1 MIWKPKQLGRQKI
14 EERELEADKKN
25 CRRFGPCGVGQKAL
39 YLNSFYFDRRY
50 YVALDSVSRVFK
62 RVAMSKGGFS
72 GKGMFAT
79 IPYLVV
85 QYDGGEE
92 KQCIFKREEQVD
104 ALLDHIRSI
113 RPEMPVHSVQ
123 AEKKL
128 LEKQRILEQ
137 KKARIA
143 FSDAREEIQWLEK
156 CAQFLEKRPEL
167 YRELSSCAKRK
178 RTYDKSNP
186 AYKWAALFITLMGI
200 EALVYG
206 IYALVTKAGFG
217 IYFLLFGLAAIFFFS
232 SANVLPTARN
242 NRRYVEDRLKK
253 ATEAMYRYIAEYP
266 KFPLPACY
274 AHPAVLRR
282 MIDIIAQERTRC
294 VAEALELLKQD
305 LKAMNSSVELEQEEY
320 DEVMAIKPMF
330 LVRDYE

>member
-39 YLNSFYFDRRY
+39 YLSSFYFDRRY

-123 AEKKL
+123 AEKNCWRNSGYLNRKKQGL
-128 LEKQRILEQ
+128 LFRMRGK
-137 KKARIA
+137 
-143 FSDAREEIQWLEK
+143 
-156 CAQFLEKRPEL
+156 
-167 YRELSSCAKRK
+167 
-178 RTYDKSNP
+178 KSN
-186 AYKWAALFITLMGI
+186 G
-200 EALVYG
+200 
-206 IYALVTKAGFG
+206 
-217 IYFLLFGLAAIFFFS
+217 
-232 SANVLPTARN
+232 
-242 NRRYVEDRLKK
+242 
-253 ATEAMYRYIAEYP
+253 
-266 KFPLPACY
+266 
-274 AHPAVLRR
+274 
-282 MIDIIAQERTRC
+282 
-294 VAEALELLKQD
+294 
-305 LKAMNSSVELEQEEY
+305 
-320 DEVMAIKPMF
+320 
-330 LVRDYE
+330 

>member
-104 ALLDHIRSI
+104 ALLDYIQRVCPKIPIHSI
-113 RPEMPVHSVQ
+113 Q

-128 LEKQRILEQ
+128 LEKSRKLEQ
-137 KKARIA
+137 KKLRIA
-143 FSDAREEIQWLEK
+143 SSNAREEIQWLED
-156 CAQFLEKRPEL
+156 CAQFLEERPEL

-186 AYKWAALFITLMGI
+186 AYKWVAFFITLMGLA
-200 EALVYG
+200 ALTYG
-206 IYALVTKAGFG
+206 IYALITRAGFG

-232 SANVLPTARN
+232 GANILPTARN
-242 NRRYVEDRLKK
+242 NRRYVERKLKS
-253 ATEAMYRYIAEYP
+253 ATEAMYRYIAERP

-282 MIDIIAQERTRC
+282 MIDIIAQERTRS
-294 VAEALELLKQD
+294 VPEALELLKQD

>member
-1 MIWKPKQLGRQKI
+1 MIWKPKRLGRQKI

-113 RPEMPVHSVQ
+113 RPEMPVQGRKSV
-123 AEKKL
+123 
-128 LEKQRILEQ
+128 
-137 KKARIA
+137 
-143 FSDAREEIQWLEK
+143 
-156 CAQFLEKRPEL
+156 
-167 YRELSSCAKRK
+167 
-178 RTYDKSNP
+178 
-186 AYKWAALFITLMGI
+186 
-200 EALVYG
+200 V
-206 IYALVTKAGFG
+206 
-217 IYFLLFGLAAIFFFS
+217 
-232 SANVLPTARN
+232 
-242 NRRYVEDRLKK
+242 
-253 ATEAMYRYIAEYP
+253 
-266 KFPLPACY
+266 
-274 AHPAVLRR
+274 
-282 MIDIIAQERTRC
+282 
-294 VAEALELLKQD
+294 
-305 LKAMNSSVELEQEEY
+305 
-320 DEVMAIKPMF
+320 
-330 LVRDYE
+330 

>member
-1 MIWKPKQLGRQKI
+1 MIWKPKRLGRQKI

-50 YVALDSVSRVFK
+50 YVALDSISRVFK

-200 EALVYG
+200 AALVYG
-206 IYALVTKAGFG
+206 IYALV
-217 IYFLLFGLAAIFFFS
+217 

-282 MIDIIAQERTRC
+282 MIDIIAEERTRS

-330 LVRDYE
+330 LVKDYE

>member
-1 MIWKPKQLGRQKI
+1 MIWKPKRLGRQKI

-50 YVALDSVSRVFK
+50 YVALDSISRVFK

-186 AYKWAALFITLMGI
+186 A
-200 EALVYG
+200 
-206 IYALVTKAGFG
+206 
-217 IYFLLFGLAAIFFFS
+217 
-232 SANVLPTARN
+232 
-242 NRRYVEDRLKK
+242 
-253 ATEAMYRYIAEYP
+253 
-266 KFPLPACY
+266 
-274 AHPAVLRR
+274 
-282 MIDIIAQERTRC
+282 
-294 VAEALELLKQD
+294 
-305 LKAMNSSVELEQEEY
+305 
-320 DEVMAIKPMF
+320 
-330 LVRDYE
+330 

>member
-1 MIWKPKQLGRQKI
+1 MR
-14 EERELEADKKN
+14 
-25 CRRFGPCGVGQKAL
+25 
-39 YLNSFYFDRRY
+39 SF
-50 YVALDSVSRVFK
+50 
-62 RVAMSKGGFS
+62 
-72 GKGMFAT
+72 
-79 IPYLVV
+79 
-85 QYDGGEE
+85 
-92 KQCIFKREEQVD
+92 
-104 ALLDHIRSI
+104 
-113 RPEMPVHSVQ
+113 
-123 AEKKL
+123 
-128 LEKQRILEQ
+128 
-137 KKARIA
+137 
-143 FSDAREEIQWLEK
+143 W
-156 CAQFLEKRPEL
+156 KRPEL

-200 EALVYG
+200 AALVYG

-253 ATEAMYRYIAEYP
+253 ATEAMYRYIPEYP
-266 KFPLPACY
+266 CY

>member
-1 MIWKPKQLGRQKI
+1 METKAAGRQKI

-123 AEKKL
+123 AENCWRNSGYLNRKKQGSL
-128 LEKQRILEQ
+128 FRMRGK
-137 KKARIA
+137 
-143 FSDAREEIQWLEK
+143 
-156 CAQFLEKRPEL
+156 
-167 YRELSSCAKRK
+167 
-178 RTYDKSNP
+178 KSN
-186 AYKWAALFITLMGI
+186 G
-200 EALVYG
+200 
-206 IYALVTKAGFG
+206 
-217 IYFLLFGLAAIFFFS
+217 
-232 SANVLPTARN
+232 
-242 NRRYVEDRLKK
+242 
-253 ATEAMYRYIAEYP
+253 
-266 KFPLPACY
+266 
-274 AHPAVLRR
+274 
-282 MIDIIAQERTRC
+282 
-294 VAEALELLKQD
+294 
-305 LKAMNSSVELEQEEY
+305 
-320 DEVMAIKPMF
+320 
-330 LVRDYE
+330 

>member
-1 MIWKPKQLGRQKI
+1 M
-14 EERELEADKKN
+14 
-25 CRRFGPCGVGQKAL
+25 GQKAL

-200 EALVYG
+200 AALVYG

-253 ATEAMYRYIAEYP
+253 ATESDVSLHCRISEVSSSG
-266 KFPLPACY
+266 
-274 AHPAVLRR
+274 VLCTSGSTSKNR
-282 MIDIIAQERTRC
+282 IDIIAQERTRC

-320 DEVMAIKPMF
+320 DEVMAIRPMF
-330 LVRDYE
+330 LVKDYE

>member
-1 MIWKPKQLGRQKI
+1 
-14 EERELEADKKN
+14 
-25 CRRFGPCGVGQKAL
+25 
-39 YLNSFYFDRRY
+39 
-50 YVALDSVSRVFK
+50 
-62 RVAMSKGGFS
+62 MSKGGFS

-200 EALVYG
+200 AALVYG

-282 MIDIIAQERTRC
+282 MIDIIAQEGHGVWQKLWNC
-294 VAEALELLKQD
+294 
-305 LKAMNSSVELEQEEY
+305 
-320 DEVMAIKPMF
+320 
-330 LVRDYE
+330 